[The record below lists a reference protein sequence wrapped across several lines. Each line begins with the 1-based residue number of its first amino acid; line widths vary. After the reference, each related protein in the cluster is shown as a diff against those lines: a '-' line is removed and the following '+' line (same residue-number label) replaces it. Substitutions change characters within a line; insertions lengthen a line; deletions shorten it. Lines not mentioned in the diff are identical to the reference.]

1 MFGLNVDLN
10 EQNIVMDLN
19 NVILNDTIHPIWMP
33 PLNHVY
39 KCTWLFVVEK
49 TSSKNTGIGKY
60 DDVGLQQVSM

>member
-49 TSSKNTGIGKY
+49 T
-60 DDVGLQQVSM
+60 